1 MSFAEVL
8 SSIPQLSR
16 TERVQLLQY
25 LVTEI
30 AREEGVGLV
39 DGAAY
44 PVWTP
49 LGSTD
54 AAGTMLNALHQA
66 EETR

>member
-1 MSFAEVL
+1 MSFAEVV
-8 SSIPQLSR
+8 SSLPQLSR
-16 TERVQLLQY
+16 TERIRLLQH

-30 AREEGVGLV
+30 ARAEGVGLV

-54 AAGTMLNALHQA
+54 AANALLQA
-66 EETR
+66 IHKEEAR